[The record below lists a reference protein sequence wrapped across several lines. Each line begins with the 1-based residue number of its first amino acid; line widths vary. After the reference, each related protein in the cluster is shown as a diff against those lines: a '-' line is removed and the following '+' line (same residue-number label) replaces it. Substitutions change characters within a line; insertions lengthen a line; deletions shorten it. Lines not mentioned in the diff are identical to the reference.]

1 MKRVATFG
9 LGALLAAVAITST
22 AEEAKAPAPR
32 MKPALL
38 VIDVQN
44 GYLPFMS
51 EQDKKVALEMING
64 AIGMFRQAGYPVI
77 RVYHTSP
84 GWGPQPGSEGFEF
97 PKSVAILPDDAKVVK
112 HFPSA
117 FQKTELEALLREK
130 GINTLFLTGLSATG
144 CVLATYHGALER
156 DFTTFMVKDALIS
169 PDTELTR
176 VIEQISETVG
186 FGALGAMLQ
195 NAAK

>member
-1 MKRVATFG
+1 MKRVAACV
-9 LGALLAAVAITST
+9 LGVLLAAAIASA
-22 AEEAKAPAPR
+22 AEEAKAPSPK

-44 GYLPFMS
+44 GYLPLMS
-51 EQDKKVALEMING
+51 EQDKQMALEMING
-64 AIGMFRQAGYPVI
+64 AIGMFRQAGHPVI

-97 PKSVAILPDDAKVVK
+97 SKSVAILPDDAKVVK

-144 CVLATYHGALER
+144 CVLATYHGAIER
-156 DFTTFMVKDALIS
+156 DFATFMVKDALLS

-176 VIEQISETVG
+176 AIERISETVG
-186 FGALGAMLQ
+186 FGALQVMLQ
-195 NAAK
+195 NAAR

>member
-1 MKRVATFG
+1 MKRVAMLV
-9 LGALLAAVAITST
+9 LGVLLAMASAASA

-38 VIDVQN
+38 IIDIQS
-44 GYLPFMS
+44 GFLPYMS
-51 EQDKKVALEMING
+51 EQDQKMAFEMINA
-64 AIGMFRQAGYPVI
+64 AIGMFRQNGYPVI

-84 GWGPQPGSEGFEF
+84 GWGPQPGEEGFEF
-97 PKSVAILPDDAKVVK
+97 PKSVAILPDDPKLVK
-112 HFPSA
+112 NYPSA
-117 FQKTELEALLREK
+117 FKKTELEALLRDK
-130 GINTLFLTGLSATG
+130 GVNTLFLTGLSATG

-169 PDTELTR
+169 PDAELTR
-176 VIEQISETVG
+176 AVEQISETVG
-186 FGALGAMLQ
+186 FGALEVMLQ